1 MTSLGR
7 TRETVAAAA
16 ARVQAAAADTRNAVI
31 VIGIL
36 AGAAFLLAL
45 TALILGVRGRHARA
59 A

>member
-31 VIGIL
+31 AIGVL
-36 AGAAFLLAL
+36 ASAAFLLAL
-45 TALILGVRGRHARA
+45 AALVTAVRGRHARA

>member
-1 MTSLGR
+1 MGR

-31 VIGIL
+31 GIGIL
-36 AGAAFLLAL
+36 AGAAFILAL
-45 TALILGVRGRHARA
+45 AALVTAVRGRHARA